1 MKKNEDY
8 TEIISQEIRELGSL
22 GQNYMEGNPAGT
34 LDTTRG
40 LLVLSPSNNWSATIH
55 HVQMIPFKQNE
66 KQYEYYIVEKGYKDK
81 AGTDHISNG
90 DADIFNPSY
99 YKWSSNGWVQQG
111 TGLLLTRS
119 SGSNKLKVT
128 NTSQS
133 GSLQLYKD
141 IPDCSVS
148 AAISQTFTFSVKLT
162 PAEEK
167 TITETDL
174 TVTGGTK
181 GAFTDNGDGSFTLSV
196 TVAPKDTA
204 VISGI
209 PFGTTYEV
217 TETNIPSGWKQTG
230 AAACD
235 DITTPWEV
243 ATTDVT
249 ADKVTITNEE
259 STQVTVK
266 KTWSSTTWPEG
277 LTVLMTLKANGT
289 TAQNNNAVQNAEVE
303 LTSANAVNGH
313 TWFNLPKYDSNGD
326 LITYS
331 VAETGMKKNGEPFSD
346 WADYYSAGNPQ
357 ESAGVFT
364 IDNTPKE
371 TSIEVLKVNES
382 TKLPLSGAQFTLE
395 RKGMDDAYAAYPDAE
410 HNIEEIDSDGKLTFT
425 KLPDGTYRITE
436 TKAPDGYYNTNILV
450 YFTISD
456 GTVKWVDEDGTE
468 LTEQTKYVTYN
479 AKGGTGEIAQ
489 FTIGNTPGAELPATG
504 GSGTLI
510 YTITGIF
517 LITLAGT
524 LLVARKRK
532 ANR

>member
-1 MKKNEDY
+1 M
-8 TEIISQEIRELGSL
+8 
-22 GQNYMEGNPAGT
+22 
-34 LDTTRG
+34 LD
-40 LLVLSPSNNWSATIH
+40 I
-55 HVQMIPFKQNE
+55 
-66 KQYEYYIVEKGYKDK
+66 
-81 AGTDHISNG
+81 
-90 DADIFNPSY
+90 
-99 YKWSSNGWVQQG
+99 
-111 TGLLLTRS
+111 
-119 SGSNKLKVT
+119 
-128 NTSQS
+128 
-133 GSLQLYKD
+133 
-141 IPDCSVS
+141 
-148 AAISQTFTFSVKLT
+148 
-162 PAEEK
+162 
-167 TITETDL
+167 
-174 TVTGGTK
+174 
-181 GAFTDNGDGSFTLSV
+181 
-196 TVAPKDTA
+196 
-204 VISGI
+204 
-209 PFGTTYEV
+209 
-217 TETNIPSGWKQTG
+217 
-230 AAACD
+230 
-235 DITTPWEV
+235 
-243 ATTDVT
+243 
-249 ADKVTITNEE
+249 
-259 STQVTVK
+259 
-266 KTWSSTTWPEG
+266 
-277 LTVLMTLKANGT
+277 
-289 TAQNNNAVQNAEVE
+289 
-303 LTSANAVNGH
+303 TSANAVNGH

-410 HNIEEIDSDGKLTFT
+410 HNIEESDSDGKLTFT